1 MTKLMLDN
9 LADASDNWTM
19 TNKVTANISVG
30 QTLLSKSDSYRFHLI
45 RCHAQLVAALKLS
58 PYF

>member
-1 MTKLMLDN
+1 MLDN